1 MIQGNQADLLALSS
15 LMDLSDL
22 KAEKQD
28 SALRQI
34 VFYKL
39 IRPPI
44 YPSTFPVEGIIQEAH
59 RRIMIMLVC
68 RVKNREP

>member
-28 SALRQI
+28 SALRQLE
-34 VFYKL
+34 FT
-39 IRPPI
+39 
-44 YPSTFPVEGIIQEAH
+44 S
-59 RRIMIMLVC
+59 
-68 RVKNREP
+68 